1 MLQAVGV
8 RAGAI
13 MWATQELKNDMEIA
27 KKAVRQN
34 KLAVRVMGEKLKF
47 DKEFVGALVKKD
59 FWVFEYIEQ
68 QL

>member
-27 KKAVRQN
+27 KKAVR
-34 KLAVRVMGEKLKF
+34 
-47 DKEFVGALVKKD
+47 
-59 FWVFEYIEQ
+59 
-68 QL
+68 